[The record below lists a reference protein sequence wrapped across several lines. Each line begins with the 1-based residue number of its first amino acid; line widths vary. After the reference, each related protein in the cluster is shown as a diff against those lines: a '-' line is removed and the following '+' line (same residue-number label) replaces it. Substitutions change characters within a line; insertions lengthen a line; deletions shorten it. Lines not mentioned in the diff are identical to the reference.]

1 MDKKKSIA
9 NILSKY
15 DKDTQKI
22 YGHIATIERD
32 TRHKIKRQ
40 EVRENI
46 KAIIEKVVWNEVK
59 LIDYK
64 QFL

>member
-1 MDKKKSIA
+1 MDKKQSVA

-22 YGHIATIERD
+22 YGHIATLERD

-40 EVRENI
+40 DVRESI
-46 KAIIEKVVWNEVK
+46 EVIIERVVGNESK
-59 LIDYK
+59 
-64 QFL
+64 

>member
-1 MDKKKSIA
+1 MDKKQSVA

-22 YGHIATIERD
+22 YGHIATLERD

-40 EVRENI
+40 DI
-46 KAIIEKVVWNEVK
+46 KAIIEKVVGNEIK
-59 LIDYK
+59 
-64 QFL
+64 

>member
-32 TRHKIKRQ
+32 TRHKLKRQ

-46 KAIIEKVVWNEVK
+46 KAII
-59 LIDYK
+59 
-64 QFL
+64 

>member
-1 MDKKKSIA
+1 MDKKQSVA

-22 YGHIATIERD
+22 YGRIATLERD

-40 EVRENI
+40 DVRENI
-46 KAIIEKVVWNEVK
+46 KAIIEKVVGNEIK
-59 LIDYK
+59 
-64 QFL
+64 

>member
-1 MDKKKSIA
+1 MIRNFKNKIYK
-9 NILSKY
+9 NPY
-15 DKDTQKI
+15 KDTQKI

-46 KAIIEKVVWNEVK
+46 KAIIEKVVGNEVK
-59 LIDYK
+59 
-64 QFL
+64 

>member
-1 MDKKKSIA
+1 MDKKKSVA

-15 DKDTQKI
+15 DKDTKRI

-40 EVRENI
+40 DVREDI
-46 KAIIEKVVWNEVK
+46 KVIIERVIGNEVK
-59 LIDYK
+59 
-64 QFL
+64 